1 MSVALDENRRKQF
14 ERQLE
19 RLQEDKIFPPMKRDM
34 EKGNRYLIISLGG
47 TGADALF
54 GIKKKFEEA
63 IPADQL
69 EEYVRFLAIDTD
81 KATKNSVI
89 KETRPDGT
97 VGTKIVDSLND
108 NQFFLLSGAN
118 ARTVVTHSL
127 PMVDDWINPQLPDI
141 IKNNS
146 DMLSGTGASATRQI
160 GRVSLFPA
168 ETVAALDGRISNL
181 VGELTNNTADNL
193 WVMIV
198 SGIAGGTGSGTVID
212 MSYLIRHFINQMPG
226 SIGNRTKYG
235 GFILLPP
242 TGNSSNYVDIQKGNQ
257 NGYAALKEIDQF
269 MTLAER
275 GEVYSHRYAN
285 QVVKSGSNI
294 FDACYL
300 MDGVRN
306 GVALGKNARKYVVNV
321 LSECMLDMATSQP
334 VDSKD
339 DNAPQTV
346 DSFMNDASPYAGS
359 MLRSKSE
366 SEAPRDA
373 NYKYCALGHCEAE
386 IPIALMKAYV
396 AEKVY
401 EKMHIVFEKCDN
413 LKDEDI
419 EEFVGSV
426 VVQEGII
433 SGGEYSQQIVRK
445 NINEK
450 VESIFRAVNS
460 AYKGGPYYA
469 CNLLADVYVPVE
481 NIIKRKARLLRPGR
495 ASDEQLDFIV
505 NYCSKL
511 NHETFGVFTAVMDG
525 MADIM
530 AQEADITSYSTKTAN
545 AYTFCPINV
554 TDSSGAVRKYL
565 DGLISGKRIGELT
578 NALLDEMI
586 ENKDEW
592 TQIYNNDKTTGAMD
606 LHKVIRK
613 FWNEQLDSVINATLE
628 DFLIKFYSGDPNA
641 CYNPD
646 DPQSS
651 DKHLETAANE
661 IYDQMFGSAGRAH
674 PMADFT
680 NIAGLSE
687 ADFNG
692 HNFIL
697 VPAKA
702 PHLMA
707 KIKAVAASKSTPQNS
722 VEVYSSFADD
732 RISSYAQYT
741 GIPAFKLNWVCRA
754 EKDYEVALAGAKQGL
769 HMSES
774 VKGRLWREFP
784 NLLPESTWK
793 FVPEENY
800 YNKRE
805 KGLADMA
812 HSLFKDADELGLTR
826 PAPIAGGNNFM
837 QYSVELLPAE
847 LRPDNQLFKER
858 DLAADNS
865 RTWEEKN
872 GEIERSTE
880 ACAQALFDRLTSLIA
895 SGNAIAHL
903 DTALASCQEPV
914 SFVSKNLWAPGAVLT
929 SNPNAAK
936 PSGWDEKIAGCML
949 RKMPDT
955 MNDLRG
961 TIEVMKKLRA
971 KVDAAFL
978 ANQLRCWFARYL
990 TVELFRYNENF
1001 CQWEYTAADGSEAV
1015 LVELELD
1022 DKIQKTAEYYF
1033 MFNALKALAKE
1044 ELDALQASYDEL
1056 VSYDDK
1062 KEQVEKQRALK
1073 TKAVA
1078 LGQEVQTRFNG
1089 KNPDKLCVLG
1099 STEYERAAKKRGYD
1113 VAGIRA
1119 FYKEL
1124 ADELS
1129 DLTFDM
1135 KKRS

>member
-1 MSVALDENRRKQF
+1 MSVALDENRRQQF

-19 RLQEDKIFPPMKRDM
+19 QLREDKIFPPMQRDM
-34 EKGNRYLIISLGG
+34 VKGNRYLIISLGG

-63 IPADQL
+63 IPDAQL
-69 EEYVRFLAIDTD
+69 KQYVRFLAIDTD

-168 ETVAALDGRISNL
+168 ETVDALNGRISNL
-181 VGELTNNTADNL
+181 VGELTNNTADHL

-212 MSYLIRHFINQMPG
+212 ISYLIRHFINQMQG

-242 TGNSSNYVDIQKGNQ
+242 TGNSTNHVDIEKGNQ

-306 GVALGKNARKYVVNV
+306 GVALGRDARKYVVNV

-401 EKMHIVFEKCDN
+401 KRMCAVFDNCAN
-413 LKDEDI
+413 LKDGDVEK
-419 EEFVGSV
+419 FVTSV
-426 VVQEGII
+426 IVPERKYTEQA
-433 SGGEYSQQIVRK
+433 VRK
-445 NINEK
+445 NIDKEVN
-450 VESIFRAVNS
+450 SIFSDVVNTH
-460 AYKGGPYYA
+460 KGGPYYA
-469 CNLLADVYVPVE
+469 CNLLADVGTPVE
-481 NIIKRKARLLRPGR
+481 KFRTQWQVFRPGN
-495 ASDEQLDFIV
+495 ASDEQLDFIAR
-505 NYCSKL
+505 YCSKL

-525 MADIM
+525 MKDIM
-530 AQEADITSYSTKTAN
+530 KEEADFDSYSTKTEN

-565 DGLISGKRIGELT
+565 DGLIDGKRIGALT
-578 NALLDEMI
+578 DALLNEMI
-586 ENKDEW
+586 NNKDEW
-592 TQIYNNDKTTGAMD
+592 TQVYTKDKTTGAMD
-606 LHKVIRK
+606 LRKVIRK
-613 FWNEQLDSVINATLE
+613 FWNGQLDSVINATLE
-628 DFLIKFYSGDPNA
+628 DFLIKFHSGNENA
-641 CYNPD
+641 CYDPN

-651 DKHLETAANE
+651 DKHLETAANA
-661 IYDQMFGSAGRAH
+661 IYNQMFGPAGRAH

-784 NLLPESTWK
+784 NLLPESTWML
-793 FVPEENY
+793 VPEENY
-800 YNKRE
+800 NNKRE
-805 KGLADMA
+805 KVLADMA
-812 HSLFKDADELGLTR
+812 HSLFKDADELRLTR

-837 QYSVELLPAE
+837 QYSVKLLPAE

-865 RTWEEKN
+865 RTREEKN

-895 SGNAIAHL
+895 SGNEIGYL
-903 DTALASCQEPV
+903 DTALEGCENPV

-929 SNPNAAK
+929 SNPNAEK
-936 PSGWDEKIAGCML
+936 PIGWDEYIAGCML

-971 KVDAAFL
+971 KVDAAFS

-990 TVELFRYNENF
+990 TVELFRYNEKF
-1001 CQWEYTAADGSEAV
+1001 YQWEHTAADGSEAV
-1015 LVELELD
+1015 LVELEPD

-1033 MFNALKALAKE
+1033 MFNALKDLAEE
-1044 ELDALQASYDEL
+1044 ELDALQAGYYEIA
-1056 VSYDDK
+1056 SYDDR
-1062 KEQVEKQRALK
+1062 KEHVEKQQALK
-1073 TKAVA
+1073 AKAVE
-1078 LGQEVQTRFNG
+1078 LGQEVQARFNG

-1129 DLTFDM
+1129 DLTFVM
-1135 KKRS
+1135 RQRS

>member
-1 MSVALDENRRKQF
+1 MSVTLDENRRKQF

-19 RLQEDKIFPPMKRDM
+19 RLREDKIFPPMKRDM
-34 EKGNRYLIISLGG
+34 VKGNRYLIISLGG

-63 IPADQL
+63 IPDAQL
-69 EEYVRFLAIDTD
+69 KQYVRFLAIDTD

-89 KETRPDGT
+89 KVTRPDGT
-97 VGTKIVDSLND
+97 VGTEIVDSLND

-127 PMVDDWINPQLPDI
+127 PMVDDWINPQLPAI

-146 DMLSGTGASATRQI
+146 EMLSGTGASATRQI

-168 ETVAALDGRISNL
+168 DTIDALNGRISNL

-193 WVMIV
+193 RVMIV

-212 MSYLIRHFINQMPG
+212 MSYLIRHFINQMQG
-226 SIGNRTKYG
+226 SIGGRTKYC

-242 TGNSSNYVDIQKGNQ
+242 TGNSTNHVDIQKGNQ

-269 MTLAER
+269 MTLGER

-294 FDACYL
+294 FDNCYL

-306 GVALGKNARKYVVNV
+306 GVALGRDARKYVVNV
-321 LSECMLDMATSQP
+321 LAECMLDMATSQP

-346 DSFMNDASPYAGS
+346 DSFMNDVAEQAKSV
-359 MLRSKSE
+359 LRGKPA

-373 NYKYCALGHCEAE
+373 NYMYCALGHCEAE

-401 EKMHIVFEKCDN
+401 EKMHAVFEKCDN

-419 EEFVGSV
+419 EEFVKSV
-426 VVQEGII
+426 IVPERKYTEQA
-433 SGGEYSQQIVRK
+433 VRK

-469 CNLLADVYVPVE
+469 CNLLADVDVPVE
-481 NIIKRKARLLRPGR
+481 KLKKQWPVFRPGN
-495 ASDEQLDFIV
+495 ASDEQLDFIARH
-505 NYCSKL
+505 CSKL

-530 AQEADITSYSTKTAN
+530 AQEADIESYSTKTAN
-545 AYTFCPINV
+545 SYAFCPINV

-565 DGLISGKRIGELT
+565 DGLISGKRIGALT

-586 ENKDEW
+586 DNKDEW
-592 TQIYNNDKTTGAMD
+592 TQVYNNDKTTGAMD

-613 FWNEQLDSVINATLE
+613 FWNEQLNSVIDATLE

-641 CYNPD
+641 CYDPD
-646 DPQSS
+646 DPKSS
-651 DKHLETAANE
+651 DDYLETAANA
-661 IYDQMFGSAGRAH
+661 IYDQMFGPAGRAH

-680 NIAGLSE
+680 SNDALGE

-707 KIKAVAASKSTPQNS
+707 QIKAVAASKSNQQNS

-793 FVPEENY
+793 FVPEYNY
-800 YNKRE
+800 NNARE
-805 KGLADMA
+805 KVLADMA

-826 PAPIAGGNNFM
+826 SEPEESGSKFM
-837 QYSVELLPAE
+837 RYSVKLLPAE

-865 RTWEEKN
+865 RTWEERN
-872 GEIERSTE
+872 GKIERSTE

-895 SGNAIAHL
+895 SGNEIGYL
-903 DTALASCQEPV
+903 DTALEECQDTV
-914 SFVSKNLWAPGAVLT
+914 SFVSKNLWTPGTVL
-929 SNPNAAK
+929 SSGPDAAEK
-936 PSGWDEKIAGCML
+936 PIGWDEKLAGCVL

-971 KVDAAFL
+971 KVDAAFS

-990 TVELFRYNENF
+990 TVELFRYNEKF
-1001 CQWEYTAADGSEAV
+1001 YQWEYTAADGSEAV
-1015 LVELELD
+1015 LVALETD

-1033 MFNALKALAKE
+1033 MFNALKALAEE
-1044 ELDALQASYDEL
+1044 ELDALQANYYETA
-1056 VSYDDK
+1056 SYDDRG
-1062 KEQVEKQRALK
+1062 EQVEKQRALK
-1073 TKAVA
+1073 AKAVE
-1078 LGQEVQTRFNG
+1078 LGQEVQARFNG

-1099 STEYERAAKKRGYD
+1099 STEYERAAMKRGYD

-1124 ADELS
+1124 ANELS
-1129 DLTFDM
+1129 DLTFAM
-1135 KKRS
+1135 RQRN

>member
-14 ERQLE
+14 ERQLQ

-34 EKGNRYLIISLGG
+34 VKGNRYLIISLGG

-69 EEYVRFLAIDTD
+69 KEYVRLLAIDTD

-89 KETRPDGT
+89 KVTRPDGT
-97 VGTKIVDSLND
+97 IGTEIVDSLND
-108 NQFFLLSGAN
+108 NQFFLLSGVN

-146 DMLSGTGASATRQI
+146 EMLSGTGASATRQI

-168 ETVAALDGRISNL
+168 ETVAALNGRISYL
-181 VGELTNNTADNL
+181 VGELTNNTADHL

-226 SIGNRTKYG
+226 SIGSRTKYG

-242 TGNSSNYVDIQKGNQ
+242 TGNSTNHVDIEKGNQ

-275 GEVYSHRYAN
+275 GEVYSHRYAD
-285 QVVKSGSNI
+285 QVVKSSSNI

-306 GVALGKNARKYVVNV
+306 GVALGKDARKFVVNV

-334 VDSKD
+334 VDSD
-339 DNAPQTV
+339 VGAPQTV
-346 DSFMNDASPYAGS
+346 ESFMNDASPYASS
-359 MLRSKSE
+359 MLRSKSA

-373 NYKYCALGHCEAE
+373 NYKYCALGHCEAQ
-386 IPIALMKAYV
+386 IPISLMKAYV

-401 EKMHIVFEKCDN
+401 EKMYAVFEKCDN
-413 LKDEDI
+413 LKDEDV
-419 EEFVGSV
+419 EEFVKSV
-426 VVQEGII
+426 IVPERKYTAQA
-433 SGGEYSQQIVRK
+433 VRK

-450 VESIFRAVNS
+450 VDSIFRAVNS

-469 CNLLADVYVPVE
+469 CNLLAAVDAPVD
-481 NIIKRKARLLRPGR
+481 KFRKQWPVFRPGN

-505 NYCSKL
+505 RYCSKL
-511 NHETFGVFTAVMDG
+511 NQDTFGVFTAVMDG
-525 MADIM
+525 MAAIM
-530 AQEADITSYSTKTAN
+530 AQEADIESYSTKTAN
-545 AYTFCPINV
+545 SYAFCPIDV

-586 ENKDEW
+586 DNKDEW
-592 TQIYNNDKTTGAMD
+592 TQVYTKDKTTGAMD

-613 FWNEQLDSVINATLE
+613 FWNEQLNSVIDATLE

-641 CYNPD
+641 CYDPN

-651 DKHLETAANE
+651 DEYLQTAANA
-661 IYDQMFGSAGRAH
+661 IYNQMFGPAGRAH

-680 NIAGLSE
+680 NIAGLGE

-707 KIKAVAASKSTPQNS
+707 QIKAVAASKSTLQNR

-793 FVPEENY
+793 LVPEKD
-800 YNKRE
+800 YNNARE
-805 KGLADMA
+805 KVLADMA

-826 PAPIAGGNNFM
+826 SEPDAGGSKFM
-837 QYSVELLPAE
+837 QYSVKLLPAE

-865 RTWEEKN
+865 RTREEKN

-895 SGNAIAHL
+895 SGDAIDYL
-903 DTALASCQEPV
+903 DTALEGCQDTV

-929 SNPNAAK
+929 SGHKNADGESEE
-936 PSGWDEKIAGCML
+936 PSGWNEYIAGCVL

-971 KVDAAFL
+971 KVDAAFS
-978 ANQLRCWFARYL
+978 ANQLKRLFARYL

-1015 LVELELD
+1015 LVELEPD

-1078 LGQEVQTRFNG
+1078 LGQEVQTRFSD
-1089 KNPDKLCVLG
+1089 KTNPDKLCVLG

>member
-1 MSVALDENRRKQF
+1 MSGTLDENRRKQF

-19 RLQEDKIFPPMKRDM
+19 RLREDKIFPPMKRDM
-34 EKGNRYLIISLGG
+34 VKGNRYLIISLGG

-89 KETRPDGT
+89 KVTRPDGT
-97 VGTKIVDSLND
+97 VGTEIVDSLND

-146 DMLSGTGASATRQI
+146 EMLSGTGASATRQI

-168 ETVAALDGRISNL
+168 ETVASLDGCISNL
-181 VGELTNNTADNL
+181 VGELTNNTADVL
-193 WVMIV
+193 RVMIV

-226 SIGNRTKYG
+226 SIGSRTKYC

-242 TGNSSNYVDIQKGNQ
+242 TGNSTNHVDIQKGNQ

-294 FDACYL
+294 FDNCYL

-306 GVALGKNARKYVVNV
+306 GVALGRDARKYVVNV

-334 VDSKD
+334 VDSGGGSS
-339 DNAPQTV
+339 APQTV
-346 DSFMNDASPYAGS
+346 DSFMNDVAEQAKSV
-359 MLRSKSE
+359 LRGKPA

-386 IPIALMKAYV
+386 IPISLMKAYV

-401 EKMHIVFEKCDN
+401 EKMHAVFAKCDN
-413 LKDEDI
+413 LKDEDL
-419 EEFVGSV
+419 EDFVKSV
-426 VVQEGII
+426 IVQQGK
-433 SGGEYSQQIVRK
+433 YSEQAVRR

-469 CNLLADVYVPVE
+469 CNLLADVDFPVE
-481 NIIKRKARLLRPGR
+481 KFKKQWPVFRPGS
-495 ASDEQLDFIV
+495 ASDAQLDFIV
-505 NYCSKL
+505 RYCSKL
-511 NHETFGVFTAVMDG
+511 NQETFGVFTAVMDG

-530 AQEADITSYSTKTAN
+530 AQEADIESYSTKTAN
-545 AYTFCPINV
+545 SYAFCPINV

-565 DGLISGKRIGELT
+565 DGLISGKRIGALT
-578 NALLDEMI
+578 NALLDEMMD
-586 ENKDEW
+586 NKDEW
-592 TQIYNNDKTTGAMD
+592 TQVYINDKTTGAMD

-613 FWNEQLDSVINATLE
+613 FWNEQLNSVIDATLE
-628 DFLIKFYSGDPNA
+628 DFLIKFYSGDENA
-641 CYNPD
+641 CYDPD
-646 DPQSS
+646 DPKSS
-651 DKHLETAANE
+651 DEYLKTAANA
-661 IYDQMFGSAGRAH
+661 IYDQMFGPAGRAH

-680 NIAGLSE
+680 SNAGLGE

-692 HNFIL
+692 HNFIF

-707 KIKAVAASKSTPQNS
+707 QIKAVAASKSTPQNE
-722 VEVYSSFADD
+722 VKVYSSFADD

-754 EKDYEVALAGAKQGL
+754 EKDYEVALAGGKQGL

-793 FVPEENY
+793 LVPEKD
-800 YNKRE
+800 YNNARE
-805 KGLADMA
+805 KVLADMA

-826 PAPIAGGNNFM
+826 SAPAPGGINSM
-837 QYSVELLPAE
+837 QYSVKLLPAE

-865 RTWEEKN
+865 RTREEKN

-895 SGNAIAHL
+895 SGNEIGYL
-903 DTALASCQEPV
+903 DTALEGCQNTV
-914 SFVSKNLWAPGAVLT
+914 SFVSKNLWTPEAVL
-929 SNPNAAK
+929 SSGPVAAEK
-936 PSGWDEKIAGCML
+936 PIGWDEKIAGCML

-1015 LVELELD
+1015 LVALEPD

-1033 MFNALKALAKE
+1033 MFNALKDLAEE
-1044 ELDALQASYDEL
+1044 ELDALQAGYYEIA
-1056 VSYDDK
+1056 SYDDRG
-1062 KEQVEKQRALK
+1062 EQVEKQRALK
-1073 TKAVA
+1073 AKAVE

-1099 STEYERAAKKRGYD
+1099 STEYERAAMKRGYD

-1124 ADELS
+1124 ANELS
-1129 DLTFDM
+1129 DLTFAM
-1135 KKRS
+1135 RQRS

>member
-1 MSVALDENRRKQF
+1 MSVTLDENRRKQF

-19 RLQEDKIFPPMKRDM
+19 RLREDKIFPPMKRDM
-34 EKGNRYLIISLGG
+34 VTGNRYLIISLGG

-89 KETRPDGT
+89 KVTRPDGT

-146 DMLSGTGASATRQI
+146 EMLSGTGASATRQI

-168 ETVAALDGRISNL
+168 ETVDALNGRISNL
-181 VGELTNNTADNL
+181 VGELTNNTADHL

-212 MSYLIRHFINQMPG
+212 ISYLIRHFINQMQG
-226 SIGNRTKYG
+226 SIGSRTKYG

-242 TGNSSNYVDIQKGNQ
+242 TGNSTNHVDIEKGNQ

-306 GVALGKNARKYVVNV
+306 GVALGRDARKFVVNV

-334 VDSKD
+334 VDSD
-339 DNAPQTV
+339 DSAPQTV

-401 EKMHIVFEKCDN
+401 EKMHAAFEKCDN

-419 EEFVGSV
+419 EEFVKSV
-426 VVQEGII
+426 
-433 SGGEYSQQIVRK
+433 IVPERK
-445 NINEK
+445 YTAQAVRRNIDKE
-450 VESIFRAVNS
+450 VDSIFRAVNS

-469 CNLLADVYVPVE
+469 CNLLADVDFPVE
-481 NIIKRKARLLRPGR
+481 KFKKQWPVFRPGS
-495 ASDEQLDFIV
+495 ASDAQLDFIV

-511 NHETFGVFTAVMDG
+511 NQDTFGVFTAVMDG

-530 AQEADITSYSTKTAN
+530 KEEANFDSYSRKTAN

-586 ENKDEW
+586 ENKAQW

-606 LHKVIRK
+606 LHKVIRR
-613 FWNEQLDSVINATLE
+613 FWNDQLNSVIDATLE
-628 DFLIKFYSGDPNA
+628 DFLIKFYSRDPNA
-641 CYNPD
+641 CYDPD

-651 DKHLETAANE
+651 DKHLETAANA
-661 IYDQMFGSAGRAH
+661 IYDQMFGSAGKAH

-702 PHLMA
+702 EHLMA

-784 NLLPESTWK
+784 NLLPESTWML
-793 FVPEENY
+793 VPEENY
-800 YNKRE
+800 NNKRE
-805 KGLADMA
+805 KVLADMA
-812 HSLFKDADELGLTR
+812 HSLFKDADELRLTR

-837 QYSVELLPAE
+837 QYSVKLLPAE

-865 RTWEEKN
+865 RTREEKN

-895 SGNAIAHL
+895 SGNEIDHL
-903 DTALASCQEPV
+903 DTALEGCQDPV
-914 SFVSKNLWAPGAVLT
+914 SFVAKNLWAPGAVLT

-936 PSGWDEKIAGCML
+936 PIGWDEYIAGCML

-971 KVDAAFL
+971 KVDAAFS

-990 TVELFRYNENF
+990 TVELFRYNEKF
-1001 CQWEYTAADGSEAV
+1001 YQWEYTAADGSEAV
-1015 LVELELD
+1015 LVELEPD

-1044 ELDALQASYDEL
+1044 ELDALQAGYYEIA
-1056 VSYDDK
+1056 SYDDRG
-1062 KEQVEKQRALK
+1062 EQVEKQQALK
-1073 TKAVA
+1073 AKAVE
-1078 LGQEVQTRFNG
+1078 LGQEVQARFNG

-1113 VAGIRA
+1113 VAAIRD
-1119 FYKEL
+1119 FYKKL
-1124 ADELS
+1124 ANELS

-1135 KKRS
+1135 RQRS